1 MSDIRP
7 LKTFYGV
14 DTSAEGF
21 GRILKKDVPAKTY
34 FYRFESKEE
43 AELKFYN
50 AYVKA
55 YDKFK
60 NVKRS
65 FENFQKEN
73 DVRIDYFLD
82 GDTHGL
88 RHDMTIS
95 FNIDGFDFDMRMDG
109 QHPLYDLD
117 ETSEDEYDDEGDDE
131 DLEGDTPG
139 L

>member
-1 MSDIRP
+1 MSDTRP

-21 GRILKKDVPAKTY
+21 GKILKKDVIAKTY

-43 AELKFYN
+43 AERNFYN

-60 NVKRS
+60 DVKRS
-65 FENFQKEN
+65 FENFQKDN

-88 RHDMTIS
+88 RHDMTFS
-95 FNIDGFDFDMRMDG
+95 FNVDGFDFDMRLNG

-117 ETSEDEYDDEGDDE
+117 ETPEVAHEIDDE